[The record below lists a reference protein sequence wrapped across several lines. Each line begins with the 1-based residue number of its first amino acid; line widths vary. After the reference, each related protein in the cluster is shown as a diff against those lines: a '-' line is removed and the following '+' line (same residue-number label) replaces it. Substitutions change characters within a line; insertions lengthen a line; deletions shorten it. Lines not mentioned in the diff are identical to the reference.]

1 MNSLLIVGAG
11 GHGKVVYDL
20 AKNYYSEIV
29 FADDGK
35 VGSEVL
41 GCKVKFS
48 VEDALNNEK
57 CDFIIAIGNNETRKK
72 LFLKFIEKGF
82 TPVTLVH
89 PSAIIGEEVEIGRGT
104 VVFANAVIN
113 PQAKIG
119 VGCII
124 NTSALIEHD
133 CEIGEFTHI
142 CPATKMAGTVKIGQ
156 ECFIGIGSVIV
167 NNISVESRITVGAGT
182 VVVKDLI
189 DLGTYVGN
197 PAKKIK

>member
-11 GHGKVVYDL
+11 GHGKVVCDL
-20 AKNYYSEIV
+20 AKNYYSEII

-142 CPATKMAGTVKIGQ
+142 CPAAKMAGTVKIGQ
-156 ECFIGIGSVIV
+156 ECFIGIGSVII

-182 VVVKDLI
+182 IVVKDLI
-189 DLGTYVGN
+189 DAGTYVGN

>member
-11 GHGKVVYDL
+11 GHGKVVCDL
-20 AKNYYSEIV
+20 AKNYFSEIII
-29 FADDGK
+29 ADDGK

-142 CPATKMAGTVKIGQ
+142 CPAAKMAGTVKIGQ

-189 DLGTYVGN
+189 DAGTYVGN